1 MMNIEGL
8 WKEYSS
14 FEQSINPMIAEK
26 LTQERSRDYMN
37 ARRVAKE
44 YEAVTRGLN
53 KSQPS
58 IPPTGEIEADLFR
71 GTTIIHKSSKDQ
83 RRHSSTPSS
92 SASFSAKL
100 SCSNTDLSSLRGR
113 RRSETLSARLPA
125 NVSTPIKKSLS
136 SSQ

>member
-1 MMNIEGL
+1 MMNIEAC

-53 KSQPS
+53 KSNPS
-58 IPPTGEIEADLFR
+58 VPPSGSQDENKQVRVI
-71 GTTIIHKSSKDQ
+71 
-83 RRHSSTPSS
+83 
-92 SASFSAKL
+92 
-100 SCSNTDLSSLRGR
+100 
-113 RRSETLSARLPA
+113 TLL
-125 NVSTPIKKSLS
+125 LLL
-136 SSQ
+136 

>member
-58 IPPTGEIEADLFR
+58 IPPSGEIQADFFR
-71 GTTIIHKSSKDQ
+71 GTTINHKSHPWMLHVNSE
-83 RRHSSTPSS
+83 
-92 SASFSAKL
+92 SF
-100 SCSNTDLSSLRGR
+100 LRF
-113 RRSETLSARLPA
+113 LP
-125 NVSTPIKKSLS
+125 
-136 SSQ
+136 

>member
-1 MMNIEGL
+1 MKVNTILSSVFQVYQRAVINPMMNIEAC

-53 KSQPS
+53 KSNPS
-58 IPPTGEIEADLFR
+58 VPPSGSQDENKQVRVI
-71 GTTIIHKSSKDQ
+71 
-83 RRHSSTPSS
+83 
-92 SASFSAKL
+92 
-100 SCSNTDLSSLRGR
+100 
-113 RRSETLSARLPA
+113 TLL
-125 NVSTPIKKSLS
+125 LLL
-136 SSQ
+136 